1 MTAFVIAGVASGV
14 GKTTVS
20 LALASAFQRRGLRV
34 QPFKCG
40 PDFID
45 TSHHSAIAGRP
56 SRNLDTWMLD
66 ARANREI
73 FRRGAADADVAIVE
87 GMMGLFDGVAGG
99 TEKGSTAEIA
109 KLLGLPVLLVLDASQ
124 SARSAAAVVKGFA
137 TFDPELRVAGVILNR
152 AANDRHFEML
162 SEAIVAHTN
171 VAVLGWLPA
180 SAEVAI
186 PERHLGLRVAEEPQ
200 DHAARAAALAALAE
214 KYLDIAEILALPQ
227 AEESFPVEK
236 EKFAPQFLE
245 RGRIGERV
253 RIGVARDE
261 AFSFYYEDNF
271 DLLREQGAELVFFSP
286 LKDKFPEDVDAL
298 YLGGGYPELHAE
310 ALSGNTRFMSSLRAF
325 AASGK
330 PVYAECGGLMLL
342 GTELILRDGRRFA
355 MSGVLPIRFQM
366 TERLVKFGYAEV
378 ELLNDCV
385 IGEQGTAIRGHSF
398 HYSSAEVLGDLQT
411 AYRVRYSLSG
421 EEEREGFSRGNVLG
435 SYVHLHFRANP
446 RLAATFVQRALMA
459 RSVVARSL
467 MARSG
472 VAR

>member
-1 MTAFVIAGVASGV
+1 MTAFVVSGVASGV

-20 LALASAFQRRGLRV
+20 LALLSAFRQRGLQV

-45 TSHHSAIAGRP
+45 TSHHTAIAGRP
-56 SRNLDTWMLD
+56 SRNLDTWMLSAD
-66 ARANREI
+66 ANREI
-73 FRRGAADADVAIVE
+73 FQRGFVNADVAIVE

-109 KLLGLPVLLVLDASQ
+109 KFLQLPVILVIDASR

-152 AANDRHFEML
+152 AANERHFEML
-162 SEAIVAHTN
+162 REAIVANTD
-171 VAVLGWLPA
+171 VAVLGWMPHA
-180 SAEVAI
+180 AEAAI
-186 PERHLGLRVAEEPQ
+186 PERHLGLRVAEETQ
-200 DHAARAAALAALAE
+200 DHAARAELLTALAE
-214 KYLDIAEILALPQ
+214 KYFDLEQILALTSPRD
-227 AEESFPVEK
+227 AE
-236 EKFAPQFLE
+236 APPASEITPLQTD
-245 RGRIGERV
+245 RI

-271 DLLREQGAELVFFSP
+271 DLLREHGAELVFFSV
-286 LKDKFPEDVDAL
+286 LREDFPANLDAL
-298 YLGGGYPELHAE
+298 YLGGGYPEIHAE
-310 ALSGNTRFMSSLRAF
+310 ALSSNAGLIASLRAF

-342 GTELILRDGRRFA
+342 GKELILRDGRGFA
-355 MSGVLPIRFQM
+355 MAGLLPIRFQM

-378 ELLNDCV
+378 EFLQDCLLGDR
-385 IGEQGTAIRGHSF
+385 GTVVRGHSF
-398 HYSSAEVLGDLQT
+398 HYSAAETLEEMAT

-421 EEEREGFSRGNVLG
+421 KEEREGFSRGNVLG

-446 RLAATFVQRALMA
+446 SLADTFVRRALAARYAAEAL
-459 RSVVARSL
+459 R
-467 MARSG
+467 
-472 VAR
+472 

>member
-20 LALASAFQRRGLRV
+20 LALLSAFRQRGLQV

-45 TSHHSAIAGRP
+45 TSHHTAIAGRP
-56 SRNLDTWMLD
+56 SRNLDTWMLSVN
-66 ARANREI
+66 ANREI
-73 FRRGAADADVAIVE
+73 FQRGFVNADVAIIE

-109 KLLGLPVLLVLDASQ
+109 KFLQLPVILVIDASR

-152 AANDRHFEML
+152 AANERHFEML
-162 SEAIVAHTN
+162 REAIVANTD
-171 VAVLGWLPA
+171 VVVLGWMPHT
-180 SAEVAI
+180 AEVAI
-186 PERHLGLRVAEEPQ
+186 PERHLGLRVAEETQ
-200 DHAARAAALAALAE
+200 DHAARAELLATLAE
-214 KYLDIAEILALPQ
+214 KYFDLEQILALTSPRD
-227 AEESFPVEK
+227 AE
-236 EKFAPQFLE
+236 APPASEITPLQTD
-245 RGRIGERV
+245 RI

-271 DLLREQGAELVFFSP
+271 DLLREHGAELVFFSA
-286 LKDKFPEDVDAL
+286 LREDFPANLDAL
-298 YLGGGYPELHAE
+298 YLGGGYPEIHAE
-310 ALSGNTRFMSSLRAF
+310 ALSSNAGLIASLRAF

-342 GTELILRDGRRFA
+342 GKELILRDGRGFA
-355 MSGVLPIRFQM
+355 MAGLLPIRFQM

-378 ELLNDCV
+378 EFLDDCLLGNRGDV
-385 IGEQGTAIRGHSF
+385 VRGHSF
-398 HYSSAEVLGDLQT
+398 HYSASETLEEMAT

-421 EEEREGFSRGNVLG
+421 KEEREGFSRGNVLG
-435 SYVHLHFRANP
+435 SYVHLNFRANP
-446 RLAATFVQRALMA
+446 SLAGTFVRRALAARYAAEAL
-459 RSVVARSL
+459 R
-467 MARSG
+467 
-472 VAR
+472 